1 MPNLNAVFLI
11 GNLCRDPEVRYTAKG
26 LAVTEIDLAINRSY
40 SGEDG
45 QKHEEVTF
53 VNCVVWGRLA
63 EVAQQ
68 YLKKGSPVCLTGRL
82 QTDTWE
88 DKQSG
93 QKRSRL
99 RVVGENIQLLG
110 RREGTEAAPSAP
122 APPASSR
129 PTAPVSPTT
138 PPRTTPREHAGVA
151 AFKPALD
158 IDLDVDEPF

>member
-11 GNLCRDPEVRYTAKG
+11 GNLTRDPEVRYTAKG
-26 LAVTEIDLAINRSY
+26 LAVAEIDLAINRSY

-82 QTDTWE
+82 QLDTWE
-88 DKQSG
+88 KDG

-99 RVVGENIQLLG
+99 RVVGENLQFLD
-110 RREGTEAAPSAP
+110 RRERTEAFDPSSGRGSPPSAGAP
-122 APPASSR
+122 VFPRPPAVGPERGR
-129 PTAPVSPTT
+129 PVPS
-138 PPRTTPREHAGVA
+138 AGTVE
-151 AFKPALD
+151 PE
-158 IDLDVDEPF
+158 LDVPF